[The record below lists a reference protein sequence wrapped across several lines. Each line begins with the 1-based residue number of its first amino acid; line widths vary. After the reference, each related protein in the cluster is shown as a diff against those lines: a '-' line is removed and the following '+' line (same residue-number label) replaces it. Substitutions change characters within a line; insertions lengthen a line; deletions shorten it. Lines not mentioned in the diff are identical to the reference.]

1 MNAKNP
7 KPMKSLTTLTL
18 LLFLHLPLAAEQAK
32 LSLRTLS
39 LLPVEMPELHALAG
53 NDLVPL
59 SFSHI
64 EPSKPALVDR
74 LEGGL
79 PIYTGTTVPE
89 DGSPPPHLVKLPGAT
104 RDVLLIAWMGEGN
117 KPRFLAFP
125 DDTATAGRKDW
136 MVFNTTSKHIA
147 MQIGADSK
155 PVAVKAGTQQGI
167 RVDVPTNKGSAV
179 TIAAML
185 EDSWKP
191 FYTTYWAIYED
202 KRCLIVI
209 VQDGEKM
216 TVRQIFEDIAKNPV
230 P

>member
-1 MNAKNP
+1 
-7 KPMKSLTTLTL
+7 MKALPTFTL
-18 LLFLHLPLAAEQAK
+18 LLLLSAPLAAKPAK

-39 LLPVEMPELHALAG
+39 LFSAEMPAFHTLAG

-59 SFSHI
+59 RFSHI

-79 PIYTGTTVPE
+79 PIYTGATVPE
-89 DGSPPPHLVKLPGAT
+89 DGSPPPHLVKLPGEAQ
-104 RDVLLIAWMGEGN
+104 DILLIAWMGEGD

-125 DDTATAGRKDW
+125 DDSATAGRKDW
-136 MVFNTTSKHIA
+136 MVINATAKHIA
-147 MQIGADSK
+147 MQIGKDSK

-167 RVDVPTNKGSAV
+167 RVDVPTNRGSAV

-191 FYTTYWAIYED
+191 FYKTYWAVYED
-202 KRCLIVI
+202 KRCLIMV

-216 TVRQIFEDIAKNPV
+216 TGSRVLK
-230 P
+230 